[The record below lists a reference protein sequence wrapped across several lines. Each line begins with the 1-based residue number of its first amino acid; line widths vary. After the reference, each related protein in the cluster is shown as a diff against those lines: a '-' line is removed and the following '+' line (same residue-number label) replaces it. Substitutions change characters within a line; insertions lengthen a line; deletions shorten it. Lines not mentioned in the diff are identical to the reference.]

1 MNFDRNTV
9 FGFIA
14 LAVLFLGYFFYNSRG
29 QQQMLAE
36 KARQD
41 SIARAN
47 QPKPD
52 TISQKR
58 DSALI
63 DSQNRI
69 TSGGD
74 YGQYTT
80 GTEQIFKV
88 ETGLVTIGFTNKGGQ
103 PKWVELKKFKAPDSN
118 NVRLGASDFNK
129 IDYTII
135 PSKDKT
141 DSITAFYF
149 SGGEV
154 VKNADSSQTIRY

>member
-14 LAVLFLGYFFYNSRG
+14 LAVLFLAYFFYNSRG

-58 DSALI
+58 DSVLI
-63 DSQNRI
+63 DSQNRVM
-69 TSGGD
+69 SGGD
-74 YGQYTT
+74 YGQYTA
-80 GTEQIFKV
+80 GTEQITKV
-88 ETGLVTIGFTNKGGQ
+88 VTGLVTIGFTNKGGQ
-103 PKWVELKKFKAPDSN
+103 PKWIELKNFKARIAIMLGLPQQTLIRLLTPLIQGLT
-118 NVRLGASDFNK
+118 VRQKLLIF
-129 IDYTII
+129 T
-135 PSKDKT
+135 
-141 DSITAFYF
+141 F
-149 SGGEV
+149 
-154 VKNADSSQTIRY
+154 